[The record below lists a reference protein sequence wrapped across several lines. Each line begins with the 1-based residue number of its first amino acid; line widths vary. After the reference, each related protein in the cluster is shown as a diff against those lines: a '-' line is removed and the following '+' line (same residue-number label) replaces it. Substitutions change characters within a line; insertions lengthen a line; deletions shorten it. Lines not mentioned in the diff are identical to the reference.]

1 MIIPRNIAPSLVARF
16 LLPILL
22 SVIGCANRHETPPPA
37 SSPPPAPVPRTE
49 GSVVRSEAQDL
60 QRLANRV
67 QTAPDGIAEAE
78 ALRQLRQ
85 YLVDHRL
92 LYRTGT
98 ARASDGRAINN
109 AAVRGEPLRAT
120 VEVLRGEQPVYT
132 FAFVPKDNRNL
143 TLIGAE

>member
-1 MIIPRNIAPSLVARF
+1 V
-16 LLPILL
+16 
-22 SVIGCANRHETPPPA
+22 
-37 SSPPPAPVPRTE
+37 SSPPPPAPRTE
-49 GSVVRSEAQDL
+49 ASVVRNESEDL
-60 QRLANRV
+60 RRLANRV
-67 QTAPDGIAEAE
+67 QTASDGIAEAE

-109 AAVRGEPLRAT
+109 AATRGEPLRAT
-120 VEVLRGEQPVYT
+120 VEVLRGELPVYT

-143 TLIGAE
+143 TVIGAE